1 MFLSLNVIGKGNPS
15 RQQQQHS
22 HKEKQ
27 RRDGDMDFRHGGLD
41 QLRFIADSQVLHKKN
56 PH

>member
-27 RRDGDMDFRHGGLD
+27 RRDGDIDFTHRGLG
-41 QLRFIADSQVLHKKN
+41 QLRFIPDHKVLYYFFYS
-56 PH
+56 